1 MGVTEEEQRLN
12 YQTYHG
18 LPTLSVATV
27 ARAALLLGL
36 AIAAT
41 PAFAADPITSVGEP
55 IGIRDASGLELSGNW
70 ARIYP
75 ADDGGW
81 QLFVTGG
88 DTYNVMEMD
97 AAFNV
102 TSDRRRL
109 VEDWP
114 QRLVDHQIA
123 ACPDGT
129 WLHVA
134 SANVTVPNDSAYLFR
149 YDEDLNLVCSATIAE
164 SDPVLRYNDAPLV
177 CTGGATAD
185 DPMDGTATHSEGD
198 LERTPFLFFDENC
211 EPSAQEPHPA
221 NPSVTGTSI
230 LWDEERGGFWQIR
243 TTPDDFPVLFQLY
256 GPWME
261 PVDKSYSVDT
271 LVPEGYTTHWPQAAV
286 QVGDYYI
293 VAHLARAPGVIYN
306 SDKGDLWL
314 QVFDRGFNH
323 VQAVEVTTFTD
334 GGGAQRP
341 WLSARGD
348 QLVLVYDDDLWPHRV
363 DVTLNLEVL
372 MGEEPDETDE
382 PGIDTGP
389 SGEEDPAEHEP
400 AEGAPS
406 TPAASDGSRSEASG
420 CSTAGGAG
428 GRALAGLMFGLMG
441 LWGRR
446 RR

>member
-1 MGVTEEEQRLN
+1 MSNHPTITEHHWLCA
-12 YQTYHG
+12 T
-18 LPTLSVATV
+18 TV
-27 ARAALLLGL
+27 ARAALILGL
-36 AIAAT
+36 ALAAA
-41 PAFAADPITSVGEP
+41 PALAADPIVSVGEP

-81 QLFVTGG
+81 RLFVTGG

-97 AAFNV
+97 ADFTV

-114 QRLVDHQIA
+114 HRLVDHQIA

-149 YDEDLNLVCSATIAE
+149 YDADLNLVCSGTIAE

-177 CTGGATAD
+177 CTGGATVD

-198 LERTPFLFFDENC
+198 LERTPFMFFDENC
-211 EPSAQEPHPA
+211 EPSAEELHPA
-221 NPSVTGTSI
+221 NPTVTGTSI

-293 VAHLARAPGVIYN
+293 VAHLARAPGVLYN

-323 VQAVEVTTFTD
+323 IQAVEVVTFTD

-341 WLSARGD
+341 WLSVRDD

-363 DVTLNLEVL
+363 DVSLDLDML
-372 MGEEPDETDE
+372 MGDD
-382 PGIDTGP
+382 PGASDDPRVDTG
-389 SGEEDPAEHEP
+389 SGTSDDP
-400 AEGAPS
+400 GDGDGDNG
-406 TPAASDGSRSEASG
+406 TPATAGPNGEGRSEASG
-420 CSTAGGAG
+420 CNTAGGPA
-428 GRALAGLMFGLMG
+428 GRALAGLMIGLMG